1 MEIRDI
7 KQQLSILEVM
17 AHYGLKPDR
26 YNRLLCPFHA
36 DKTPSLQLYP
46 KTGTFCCFSTACS
59 AGSGDQLQ
67 FIQLMEK
74 SSKHE
79 AIMKAKSMLGTV
91 SAPPTI
97 KPATPLSAGSDADIL
112 EQEALMAKVFSYFKR
127 SLPLA
132 KKAVS
137 YLESRSINYQDHE
150 TGYNSGGLH
159 VESKNHHLV
168 SSMVKY
174 GLLKPRATGGYNVW
188 AKDCVIFPLKNR
200 EHKIVSLYGRSIS
213 NNEDQRH
220 FYLTG
225 RTGLYP
231 CYPDGATTRLIL
243 TESVIDA
250 ASLLQQPEITS
261 EYGVLALYG
270 TNGLTDEHQQA
281 IISCSGLV
289 EIIFMLDGDSAG
301 RAATM
306 KHAGTLAGLLPQ
318 VKVTAV
324 SLPDGEDV
332 NSLLQTHDDSRVLT
346 DLIVQRQ
353 AVNFYFSIE
362 KEAPPV
368 ENAVMAAAVDT
379 RLNTATP
386 ELLTYDGGLLQ
397 LTILGGIKLTGLDRL
412 RVTLKVEH
420 SSRQLLPVRH
430 NLDLYNNSHTEQLT
444 GKLSEAFDMRL
455 QVVTGIIS
463 QLTGALEAYRASRL
477 EGMQARPAVKPT
489 LTAAQRDA
497 AINYLKQAGLLR
509 RTSDDIGRSGIVG
522 ETVNR
527 LIAYLV
533 YSSRKREAPLH
544 IMFLGASGSGKTYLQ
559 ERVSELIPSEDKI
572 EITQVTENAFYYFKQ
587 EELKHKLLLIED
599 LDGAESSLYP
609 LRELQSKRRISKTV
623 TLKDSKGNL
632 KTVTVTVEGPVSV
645 SGRTTR
651 EKLYEDNANRCL
663 LLYVDGTSE
672 QDRRIME
679 YQTRLSAGLVDQ
691 GQEQAVKALFRS
703 IQQVLQ
709 PVRVVNPYAA
719 HIQLPHLIFKPRRT
733 MTLLLSFIETVTFY
747 HQYQRELKRD
757 GSGQPYIESTVE
769 DISAAFGLLKEV
781 LFSKGDELAKATRNF
796 LEQLKAH
803 LSAERLD
810 SFTPQQIRKAFRLPP
825 RTLQR
830 YIRELFQYGYI
841 RQVSGYKHRKGFEY
855 TIADRDEYS
864 QLTGLI
870 DEQLQGILAQISA
883 TAPVSYWRSKNC
895 HR

>member
-7 KQQLSILEVM
+7 KQQLSILEVV
-17 AHYGLKPDR
+17 AHYGLKPDK

-46 KTGTFCCFSTACS
+46 KTDTFCCFSTACS

-74 SSKHE
+74 SGKHE
-79 AIMKAKSMLGTV
+79 AIMKAKSMLGAAGTV
-91 SAPPTI
+91 PVV
-97 KPATPLSAGSDADIL
+97 LSAIQLPAASDADIL

-137 YLESRSINYQDHE
+137 YLESRGINYQVHE
-150 TGYNSGGLH
+150 IGYNSGGLH

-174 GLLKPRATGGYNVW
+174 GLLKPRSTSGYSIW

-200 EHKIVSLYGRSIS
+200 EHKTISLYGRSIS

-243 TESVIDA
+243 SESVIDA
-250 ASLLQQPEITS
+250 ASLLQQAEITA

-281 IISCSGLV
+281 IISCSGLA

-301 RAATM
+301 QAAITKHAAT
-306 KHAGTLAGLLPQ
+306 LARLLPQ
-318 VKVTAV
+318 VKITAV
-324 SLPDGEDV
+324 RLPDGEDV
-332 NSLLQTHDDSRVLT
+332 NSLLQTHDDSCI
-346 DLIVQRQ
+346 LIDIISGRQ
-353 AVNFYFSIE
+353 PVNFYSSIE
-362 KEAPPV
+362 KEVPPV
-368 ENAVMAAAVDT
+368 ESTVTPIAAVDS

-386 ELLTYDGGLLQ
+386 ELLSYDGGLLQ
-397 LTILGGIKLTGLDRL
+397 ITILGGIKLTGLDRL

-420 SSRQLLPVRH
+420 STKQLLPVRH
-430 NLDLYNNSHTEQLT
+430 NLDLYNNSHTEQLIS
-444 GKLSEAFDMRL
+444 KLSEAFEMSL
-455 QVVTGIIS
+455 QVVTGIIA
-463 QLTGALEAYRASRL
+463 QLTGALEAYRALRL
-477 EGMQARPAVKPT
+477 ESMQARPAMKPA
-489 LTAAQRDA
+489 LTAAQREA
-497 AINYLKQAGLLR
+497 AINYLKQPGLLR

-559 ERVSELIPSEDKI
+559 ERVSELIPVEDKI

-645 SGRTTR
+645 SGCTTR

-663 LLYVDGTSE
+663 LLYVDGSSE

-679 YQTRLSAGLVDQ
+679 YQTRLSAGLVDH
-691 GQEQAVKALFRS
+691 GQEQAVKELFRS

-709 PVRVVNPYAA
+709 PVWVVNPYAA
-719 HIQLPHLIFKPRRT
+719 YIQLPEQIFKPRRT

-747 HQYQRELKRD
+747 HQYQREIKRD
-757 GSGQPYIESTVE
+757 GSGQPYIESTPE

-796 LEQLKAH
+796 LELLKSLLKA
-803 LSAERLD
+803 EGKD
-810 SFTPQQIRKAFRLPP
+810 SFTAKE
-825 RTLQR
+825 
-830 YIRELFQYGYI
+830 IRERLRINPGNLKRYLSELERYGY
-841 RQVSGYKHRKGFEY
+841 
-855 TIADRDEYS
+855 
-864 QLTGLI
+864 
-870 DEQLQGILAQISA
+870 LQGNGNRYRHYEYCIINFNEYETLKGSIDQHLQNILITINQQASSSVVQ
-883 TAPVSYWRSKNC
+883 
-895 HR
+895 

>member
-7 KQQLSILEVM
+7 KQQLSILEVA
-17 AHYGLKPDR
+17 AHYGLKPDK

-46 KTGTFCCFSTACS
+46 KTDTFCCFSTACS

-74 SSKHE
+74 STKHE
-79 AIMKAKSMLGTV
+79 AIMKAKSMLGTAGTV
-91 SAPPTI
+91 SVALPSVQL
-97 KPATPLSAGSDADIL
+97 AAGSDADIL

-137 YLESRSINYQDHE
+137 YLESRSINYQTRE
-150 TGYNSGGLH
+150 IGYNSGGLH

-174 GLLKPRATGGYNVW
+174 GLLKPRSTGGYSVW

-200 EHKIVSLYGRSIS
+200 EHKIISLYGRSIS

-231 CYPDGATTRLIL
+231 CYPEGATTRLIL

-250 ASLLQQPEITS
+250 ASLLQQPEITT

-281 IISCSGLV
+281 IISCSGLE

-301 RAATM
+301 QAAIT
-306 KHAGTLAGLLPQ
+306 KHAGTLAGLLPP
-318 VKVTAV
+318 VKITAV
-324 SLPDGEDV
+324 RLPDGEDV
-332 NSLLQTHDDSRVLT
+332 NSMLHTHDDSRI
-346 DLIVQRQ
+346 LIDMISQRQ
-353 AVNFYFSIE
+353 PVDFYSSIE
-362 KEAPPV
+362 KEAPSADGSVTP
-368 ENAVMAAAVDT
+368 AVAVDT

-397 LTILGGIKLTGLDRL
+397 ITILGGIKLTGLDRL

-420 SSRQLLPVRH
+420 SSKQLLPVRH
-430 NLDLYNNSHTEQLT
+430 NLDLYNNSHSEQLSS
-444 GKLSEAFDMRL
+444 KLSEAFEISL
-455 QVVTGIIS
+455 QLVTGVIA

-477 EGMQARPAVKPT
+477 ESMQARPAVKPELT
-489 LTAAQRDA
+489 LAQREA
-497 AINYLKQAGLLR
+497 AINYLKQPALLR

-522 ETVNR
+522 ETLNR

-559 ERVSELIPSEDKI
+559 ERVSELIPAEDKI

-632 KTVTVTVEGPVSV
+632 KTVTVMVDGPVSV
-645 SGRTTR
+645 SGCTTR

-679 YQTRLSAGLVDQ
+679 YQTRLSAGLVDH
-691 GQEQAVKALFRS
+691 GQELAVKELFRS

-719 HIQLPHLIFKPRRT
+719 YIQLPQQIFKPRRT

-747 HQYQRELKRD
+747 HQYQREVKRD
-757 GSGQPYIESTVE
+757 GSGQPYIESTPE

-781 LFSKGDELAKATRNF
+781 LFSKSDACSVTSEN
-796 LEQLKAH
+796 
-803 LSAERLD
+803 
-810 SFTPQQIRKAFRLPP
+810 
-825 RTLQR
+825 
-830 YIRELFQYGYI
+830 
-841 RQVSGYKHRKGFEY
+841 Y
-855 TIADRDEYS
+855 TSMVTYAR
-864 QLTGLI
+864 
-870 DEQLQGILAQISA
+870 
-883 TAPVSYWRSKNC
+883 
-895 HR
+895 

>member
-7 KQQLSILEVM
+7 KQQLSILEVV
-17 AHYGLKPDR
+17 AHYGLKPDK

-46 KTGTFCCFSTACS
+46 KTDTFCCFSTACS

-74 SSKHE
+74 SGKHE
-79 AIMKAKSMLGTV
+79 AIMKAKSMLGAAGTV
-91 SAPPTI
+91 PVVLPSVQL
-97 KPATPLSAGSDADIL
+97 PAASDADIL
-112 EQEALMAKVFSYFKR
+112 EQEALMARVFSYFKR

-132 KKAVS
+132 KKAVG
-137 YLESRSINYQDHE
+137 YLESRGINYQIRE
-150 TGYNSGGLH
+150 IGYNSGGLH

-174 GLLKPRATGGYNVW
+174 GLLKPRSSGGYSVW

-200 EHKIVSLYGRSIS
+200 EHKTISLYGRSIS

-250 ASLLQQPEITS
+250 ASLLQQPDITS

-301 RAATM
+301 QAATT
-306 KHAGTLAGLLPQ
+306 KHAATLSRLLPP
-318 VKVTAV
+318 VKITAV
-324 SLPDGEDV
+324 RLPDGEDV
-332 NSLLQTHDDSRVLT
+332 NSLLQTHDDSSI
-346 DLIVQRQ
+346 LIDMISGRQ
-353 AVNFYFSIE
+353 PVNFYSSIE

-368 ENAVMAAAVDT
+368 ESAVISTAAVDT

-397 LTILGGIKLTGLDRL
+397 ITILGGIKLTGLDRL

-420 SSRQLLPVRH
+420 SGKQLLPVRH
-430 NLDLYNNSHTEQLT
+430 NLDLYNNSHTEQLIS
-444 GKLSEAFDMRL
+444 KLSEAFEMSL

-477 EGMQARPAVKPT
+477 ESMQPRSVEKRE
-489 LTAAQRDA
+489 LTAAQREA
-497 AINYLKQAGLLR
+497 AINYLKQPGLLR

-559 ERVSELIPSEDKI
+559 ERVSELIPVEDKI

-645 SGRTTR
+645 SGCTTR

-663 LLYVDGTSE
+663 LLYVDGSSD

-679 YQTRLSAGLVDQ
+679 YQTRLSAGLVDH

-709 PVRVVNPYAA
+709 PLRVVNPYAA
-719 HIQLPHLIFKPRRT
+719 YIQLPEQIFKPRRT

-747 HQYQRELKRD
+747 HQYQREIKRD
-757 GSGQPYIESTVE
+757 GSGQPYIESTPE

-796 LEQLKAH
+796 LELLKSLLKA
-803 LSAERLD
+803 EGKD
-810 SFTPQQIRKAFRLPP
+810 SFTAKE
-825 RTLQR
+825 
-830 YIRELFQYGYI
+830 IRERLRINPGNLKRYLSELERYGY
-841 RQVSGYKHRKGFEY
+841 
-855 TIADRDEYS
+855 
-864 QLTGLI
+864 
-870 DEQLQGILAQISA
+870 LQGNGNRYRHYEYCIINFNEYETLKGSIDQHLQNILITINQQASSSVVQ
-883 TAPVSYWRSKNC
+883 
-895 HR
+895 

>member
-7 KQQLSILEVM
+7 KQQLSILKVI
-17 AHYGLKPDR
+17 AYYGLKPDK

-46 KTGTFCCFSTACS
+46 KTDTFCCFSTACS

-74 SSKHE
+74 SGKHE
-79 AIMKAKSMLGTV
+79 AIMKAKSMLGAAGT
-91 SAPPTI
+91 APVVL
-97 KPATPLSAGSDADIL
+97 PAVQLAAVSDADIL

-137 YLESRSINYQDHE
+137 YLESRGINYQTRE
-150 TGYNSGGLH
+150 IGYNSGGLH

-168 SSMVKY
+168 SSMVKC
-174 GLLKPRATGGYNVW
+174 GLLKPRSTGGYSVW
-188 AKDCVIFPLKNR
+188 AKDCVIFPLNNQ
-200 EHKIVSLYGRSIS
+200 EHKIISLYGRSIS

-231 CYPDGATTRLIL
+231 CYPDGATMRLIL

-250 ASLLQQPEITS
+250 ASLLQQPEITT

-281 IISCSGLV
+281 IISCSGLA

-301 RAATM
+301 QAATT
-306 KHAGTLAGLLPQ
+306 KHASTLAGLLPQ
-318 VKVTAV
+318 VKITAV
-324 SLPDGEDV
+324 RLPDGEDI
-332 NSLLQTHDDSRVLT
+332 NSLLQAHDDSCI
-346 DLIVQRQ
+346 LIDMISQRQ
-353 AVNFYFSIE
+353 PVSFYSSIE

-368 ENAVMAAAVDT
+368 ESAVTPVAPVDT

-386 ELLTYDGGLLQ
+386 ELLTYDGGILQ
-397 LTILGGIKLTGLDRL
+397 ITILGGIKLTGLDRL

-420 SSRQLLPVRH
+420 GSKQLLPVRH
-430 NLDLYNNSHTEQLT
+430 NLDLYNNSHTEQLIS
-444 GKLSEAFDMRL
+444 KLSEAFEMSL
-455 QVVTGIIS
+455 QVMTDTIS
-463 QLTGALEAYRASRL
+463 QLTDALEAYRASRL
-477 EGMQARPAVKPT
+477 ESMQPRPAVKLE
-489 LTAAQRDA
+489 LTAAQREA
-497 AINYLKQAGLLR
+497 AINYLQQPGLLR

-559 ERVSELIPSEDKI
+559 ERVSELIPVEDKI

-645 SGRTTR
+645 SGCTTR

-663 LLYVDGTSE
+663 LLYVDGSSE

-679 YQTRLSAGLVDQ
+679 YQTRLSAGLVDHD
-691 GQEQAVKALFRS
+691 QEQAVKELFRS

-719 HIQLPHLIFKPRRT
+719 YIQLPEQIFKPRRT

-747 HQYQRELKRD
+747 HQYQREIKRD
-757 GSGQPYIESTVE
+757 GSGQHYIESTPE

-796 LEQLKAH
+796 LELLKSLLKADGK
-803 LSAERLD
+803 D
-810 SFTPQQIRKAFRLPP
+810 SFTAKE
-825 RTLQR
+825 
-830 YIRELFQYGYI
+830 IRERLRINPGNLKRYLSELERYGY
-841 RQVSGYKHRKGFEY
+841 
-855 TIADRDEYS
+855 
-864 QLTGLI
+864 
-870 DEQLQGILAQISA
+870 LQGSGNRYRHYEYRIINFNEYENLKGSIDQHLQNILTTINQQASSSVVQ
-883 TAPVSYWRSKNC
+883 
-895 HR
+895 

>member
-7 KQQLSILEVM
+7 KLQLSILEVV
-17 AHYGLKPDR
+17 AHYGLKPDK

-46 KTGTFCCFSTACS
+46 KTDTFCCFSTACS

-74 SSKHE
+74 GSKHE
-79 AIMKAKSMLGTV
+79 AIMKAKSMLGTAGTV
-91 SAPPTI
+91 LAVL
-97 KPATPLSAGSDADIL
+97 PAVQLSAGSDADIL
-112 EQEALMAKVFSYFKR
+112 EQEALMIKAFSYFKR

-137 YLESRSINYQDHE
+137 YLESRSINYQLHE
-150 TGYNSGGLH
+150 IGYNSGGLH
-159 VESKNHHLV
+159 VESKNHHMV

-174 GLLKPRATGGYNVW
+174 GLLKLRSTGGYNVW
-188 AKDCVIFPLKNR
+188 AKDCVVFPLKNR
-200 EHKIVSLYGRSIS
+200 EHKIISLYGRSIS

-225 RTGLYP
+225 RSGLYP
-231 CYPDGATTRLIL
+231 CYPEGATTRLIL

-250 ASLLQQPEITS
+250 ASLLQQPEITA

-281 IISCSGLV
+281 IISCSGLE

-301 RAATM
+301 QAATI
-306 KHAGTLAGLLPQ
+306 KHAVTLARLLPQ
-318 VKVTAV
+318 VKITAV
-324 SLPDGEDV
+324 RLPDGEDI
-332 NSLLQTHDDSRVLT
+332 NSLLHTHDDNRI
-346 DLIVQRQ
+346 LIDMIGQRQ
-353 AVNFYFSIE
+353 PVSFYSSIE
-362 KEAPPV
+362 KEVPPV
-368 ENAVMAAAVDT
+368 GSAVTLVTAVDT

-397 LTILGGIKLTGLDRL
+397 ITILGGIKLTGLDRL

-420 SSRQLLPVRH
+420 SGKQLLPVRH

-444 GKLSEAFDMRL
+444 SKLSEAFEMSM

-463 QLTGALEAYRASRL
+463 QLTGALESYRASRL
-477 EGMQARPAVKPT
+477 ESMQTRPAVKPE
-489 LTAAQRDA
+489 LTTAQREA
-497 AINYLKQAGLLR
+497 AINYLKQPSLLR

-559 ERVSELIPSEDKI
+559 ERVSELIPAEDKI

-645 SGRTTR
+645 SGCTTR

-679 YQTRLSAGLVDQ
+679 YQTRLSAGLVDH
-691 GQEQAVKALFRS
+691 GQEHAVKELFRS

-709 PVRVVNPYAA
+709 PMRIVNPYAA
-719 HIQLPHLIFKPRRT
+719 YIQLPQQIFKPRRT

-747 HQYQRELKRD
+747 HQYQREIKRD
-757 GSGQPYIESTVE
+757 GSGQPYIESTPE

-781 LFSKGDELAKATRNF
+781 LFSKSDELAKATRNF
-796 LEQLKAH
+796 LELLKA
-803 LSAERLD
+803 LLKAESKD
-810 SFTPQQIRKAFRLPP
+810 SFTAKE
-825 RTLQR
+825 
-830 YIRELFQYGYI
+830 IRERLRINPGNLKRYLSELERYGYL
-841 RQVSGYKHRKGFEY
+841 QGSGNRYRHYEY
-855 TIADRDEYS
+855 RIINFDEYETLKGS
-864 QLTGLI
+864 I
-870 DEQLQGILAQISA
+870 DQHLQGILNTINQQASSSVVQ
-883 TAPVSYWRSKNC
+883 
-895 HR
+895 

>member
-7 KQQLSILEVM
+7 KQQLSILEVV
-17 AHYGLKPDR
+17 AHYGLKPDK

-46 KTGTFCCFSTACS
+46 KTDTFCCFSTACS

-74 SSKHE
+74 SSKHD
-79 AIMKAKSMLGTV
+79 AIMKAKSMLGAE
-91 SAPPTI
+91 SAVPVVL
-97 KPATPLSAGSDADIL
+97 PAVQLPAASDADIL

-137 YLESRSINYQDHE
+137 YLESRGINYQVHE
-150 TGYNSGGLH
+150 IGYNSGGLH

-174 GLLKPRATGGYNVW
+174 GLLKPRSTGGYSVW

-200 EHKIVSLYGRSIS
+200 EHKTISLYGRSIS

-243 TESVIDA
+243 SESVIDA
-250 ASLLQQPEITS
+250 ASLLQQAEITA

-281 IISCSGLV
+281 IISCSGLA

-301 RAATM
+301 QAAITKHAAT
-306 KHAGTLAGLLPQ
+306 LARLLPQ
-318 VKVTAV
+318 VKITAV
-324 SLPDGEDV
+324 RLPDGEDV
-332 NSLLQTHDDSRVLT
+332 NSLLQTHDDSCI
-346 DLIVQRQ
+346 LIDIISGRQ
-353 AVNFYFSIE
+353 PVNFYSSIE
-362 KEAPPV
+362 KEVPPV
-368 ENAVMAAAVDT
+368 ESTVTPIAAVDS

-386 ELLTYDGGLLQ
+386 ELLSYDGGLLQ
-397 LTILGGIKLTGLDRL
+397 ITILGGIKLTGLDRL

-420 SSRQLLPVRH
+420 STKQLLPVRH
-430 NLDLYNNSHTEQLT
+430 NLDLYNNSHTEQLIS
-444 GKLSEAFDMRL
+444 KLSEAFEMSL
-455 QVVTGIIS
+455 QVVTGIIA
-463 QLTGALEAYRASRL
+463 QLTGALEAYRALRL
-477 EGMQARPAVKPT
+477 ESMQARPAMKPA
-489 LTAAQRDA
+489 LTAAQREA
-497 AINYLKQAGLLR
+497 AINYLKQPGLLR

-559 ERVSELIPSEDKI
+559 ERVSELIPVEDKI

-645 SGRTTR
+645 SGCTTR

-663 LLYVDGTSE
+663 LLYVDGSSE

-679 YQTRLSAGLVDQ
+679 YQTRLSAGLVDH
-691 GQEQAVKALFRS
+691 GQEQAVKELFRS

-709 PVRVVNPYAA
+709 PVWVVNPYAA
-719 HIQLPHLIFKPRRT
+719 YIQLPEQIFKPRRT

-747 HQYQRELKRD
+747 HQYQREIKRD
-757 GSGQPYIESTVE
+757 GSGQPYIESTPE

-796 LEQLKAH
+796 LELLKSLLKA
-803 LSAERLD
+803 EGKD
-810 SFTPQQIRKAFRLPP
+810 SFTAKE
-825 RTLQR
+825 
-830 YIRELFQYGYI
+830 IRERLRINPGNLKRYLSELERYGY
-841 RQVSGYKHRKGFEY
+841 
-855 TIADRDEYS
+855 
-864 QLTGLI
+864 
-870 DEQLQGILAQISA
+870 LQGNGNRYRHYEYCIINFNEYETLKGSIDQHLQNILITINQQASSSVVQ
-883 TAPVSYWRSKNC
+883 
-895 HR
+895 